1 MVGKLL
7 WRDRSPAEE
16 RIPDCPV
23 AADLTEVFADS
34 GAGPVLG
41 GPSKPAC
48 QYTEIM
54 VRPVVAVA
62 VILAAELAL
71 ACSIT
76 SMAPPPSRPSGEGL
90 AAMPENAD
98 RQALEPLLR
107 AAIGDLARRLNID
120 PGEVRVVEA
129 DAIVWPDRSLG
140 CPRPGMAYAQ
150 VPQDGALIR
159 LQAQGHVFAYHSG
172 GGRAPFLCCEQL

>member
-1 MVGKLL
+1 
-7 WRDRSPAEE
+7 
-16 RIPDCPV
+16 
-23 AADLTEVFADS
+23 
-34 GAGPVLG
+34 
-41 GPSKPAC
+41 
-48 QYTEIM
+48 
-54 VRPVVAVA
+54 
-62 VILAAELAL
+62 
-71 ACSIT
+71 
-76 SMAPPPSRPSGEGL
+76 
-90 AAMPENAD
+90 MPENAD

-172 GGRAPFLCCEQL
+172 GGRAPFLCREQL